1 MEVIFH
7 WHSFIEIDLGGK
19 SILIDPFI
27 TWNNLCDVSLKEIAA
42 KNIVAIIITH
52 GHSDHIWDTIEIVNK
67 VWTKVI
73 STYEII
79 QYLAKKYNITS
90 THSMH
95 IGWSFDFELFSVKF
109 VNAVHG
115 WGIWEELY
123 GWKAA
128 WVIVY
133 VNWKKIYHA
142 WDTALTYDM
151 KLLESEKLDLAFLPI
166 GDNFTM
172 WISDA
177 VKAVEFIKPKM
188 VVPIHY
194 NTFEV
199 IKMDPIKFASEV
211 MLSNISTCKVLS
223 PWQAIVYQ

>member
-7 WHSFIEIDLGGK
+7 WHSFVEIDLGDK
-19 SILIDPFI
+19 SILIDPYI
-27 TWNNLCDVSLKEIAA
+27 TWNSLCDISLKELSA
-42 KNIVAIIITH
+42 KNIACILITH
-52 GHSDHIWDTIEIVNK
+52 GHSDHIWDTVDIVNK
-67 VWTKVI
+67 TWAKVI
-73 STYEII
+73 STYEVI
-79 QYLAKKYNITS
+79 QYLVKKYNITS

-95 IGWSFDFELFSVKF
+95 IGWKHYFEYFTVKF

-115 WGIWEELY
+115 WWIWEELY
-123 GWKAA
+123 GWKAS
-128 WVIVY
+128 WVVVS

-151 KLLESEKLDLAFLPI
+151 KLLESENIDLAFLPI

-177 VKAVEFIKPKM
+177 IKAVEFIKPKM
-188 VVPIHY
+188 VVPMHY
-194 NTFEV
+194 NTFEL
-199 IKMDPIKFASEV
+199 IKADPMKFASDV

-223 PWQAIVYQ
+223 SWQAIVYN

>member
-7 WHSFIEIDLGGK
+7 GHAFIEIDLWDK

-27 TWNNLCDVSLKEIAA
+27 TWNPLCDISVDDICK
-42 KNIVAIIITH
+42 KNIDWIIITH
-52 GHSDHIWDTIEIVNK
+52 GHSDHIWDTVDIVK
-67 VWTKVI
+67 KTWARII
-73 STYEII
+73 STYEVI
-79 QYLAKKYNITS
+79 QYLLKKYNITS

-95 IGWSFDFELFSVKF
+95 IGWKHNFEYFSVKF

-123 GWKAA
+123 WGKAA
-128 WVIVY
+128 WVVVFIQD
-133 VNWKKIYHA
+133 KKIYHA

-151 KLLESEKLDLAFLPI
+151 KLLESENIDLAFLPI
-166 GDNFTM
+166 WDNFTM

-177 VKAVEFIKPKM
+177 VRAVEFIKPKM

-194 NTFEV
+194 DTFDV
-199 IKMDPIKFASEV
+199 IKSDPVKFASEI
-211 MLSNISTCKVLS
+211 MLWNISTAKVLA
-223 PWQAIVYQ
+223 PWQAIVYN